1 MGAVLIG
8 CLAGRQV
15 TMRAKNFTRYA
26 WFVVGYNVLVILW
39 GAVVRATG
47 SGAGCGS
54 HWPTCNGEILHRPE
68 RIETLI
74 ELTHRLTSALAGL
87 LVLALLIWAFR
98 APLSRFTRRM
108 AILSFV
114 FILIEGGLGAGLVL
128 LELVADN
135 ASTGRAVAIGL
146 HLVNT
151 FVLLAFL
158 ALTAWSSGTGRR
170 VALRG
175 QPARLLLMLGAA
187 LLATA
192 ILSAAGAVTALGD
205 TLFPAESLAEGLR
218 QDFDPTASF
227 LIRLRV
233 IHPALAILTS
243 LFLLVAGQA
252 FMAAAPRARRPVLI
266 LYAIIAVQVI
276 GGFINVALLAP
287 VWMQIVHLLL
297 ADALWLALIVAG
309 AETLGEPA
317 LLPGA

>member
-1 MGAVLIG
+1 
-8 CLAGRQV
+8 
-15 TMRAKNFTRYA
+15 MRARSFTRYA
-26 WFVVGYNVLVILW
+26 WLVVGYNVLVILW

-68 RIETLI
+68 RVETLI
-74 ELTHRLTSALAGL
+74 ELTHRLSSGLAGL
-87 LVLALLIWAFR
+87 LVLGLLVWALR

-108 AILSFV
+108 AALSFI
-114 FILIEGGLGAGLVL
+114 FILIEGALGAGLVL

-135 ASTGRAVAIGL
+135 ASAGRAAAVGL
-146 HLVNT
+146 HLANT

-170 VALRG
+170 VILRG
-175 QPARLLLMLGAA
+175 QGARILLLLGIA
-187 LLATA
+187 LLGTA
-192 ILSAAGAVTALGD
+192 LLSAAGAVTALGD
-205 TLFPAESLAEGLR
+205 TLFPAESLAEGLQ

-227 LIRLRV
+227 LIRLRI

-243 LFLLVAGQA
+243 LFLLYAGQA

-266 LYAIIAVQVI
+266 LYAIIAVQVV

-287 VWMQIVHLLL
+287 VWMQVVHLLL
-297 ADALWLALIVAG
+297 ADALWLALVISG

-317 LLPGA
+317 PLATPPPP

>member
-1 MGAVLIG
+1 
-8 CLAGRQV
+8 
-15 TMRAKNFTRYA
+15 MRAKNFTRYA
-26 WFVVGYNVLVILW
+26 WLVVGYNILVILW

-54 HWPTCNGEILHRPE
+54 HWPTCNGEIFHRPE

-74 ELTHRLTSALAGL
+74 ELSHRITSGLAGV

-114 FILIEGGLGAGLVL
+114 FILVEGGLGAGLVL

-135 ASTGRAVAIGL
+135 ASAGRAVAVAL

-158 ALTAWSSGTGRR
+158 TLTAWSSGTGRR
-170 VALRG
+170 VVISRRM
-175 QPARLLLMLGAA
+175 ARPELLLGVG
-187 LLATA
+187 LLATVF
-192 ILSAAGAVTALGD
+192 LSAAGAVTALGD

-218 QDFDPTASF
+218 QDLDPTANF

-233 IHPALAILTS
+233 IHPAIAILTS
-243 LFLLVAGQA
+243 LFLLWAGQT
-252 FMAAAPRARRPVLI
+252 FMAITPRARRPVRI
-266 LYAIIAVQVI
+266 LYAIIGVQVI
-276 GGFINVALLAP
+276 GGFVNVALLAP
-287 VWMQIVHLLL
+287 VWMQVIHLLL
-297 ADALWLALIVAG
+297 ADCLWLALIITG
-309 AETLGEPA
+309 AEVLGEEVQPA
-317 LLPGA
+317 